1 MERQRHRGLAEFVRD
16 SGPGLLRTAV
26 LLTGDRASAE
36 DLVLGALSRARGR
49 WPAVRSS
56 GDPAAA
62 VRELLVGEHLSRHRR
77 LLRTEQV
84 VEAVRPR
91 ADATASDGGYAQA
104 DALRT
109 ALLRLT
115 PRARAAVVLH
125 LAEGLDVA
133 TTAGLVRS
141 EPGTVVD
148 DVRGAVAALRPLLD
162 PARPGA
168 PEGDAEAEALGARLH
183 ALADELTWLDP
194 TVPAEEVAARVRRR
208 WRTRA
213 AWAGAVGAAAALVV
227 GVPAA
232 LGPAPAG
239 EGTGTDPAAEPEA
252 PARAAEVQAQ
262 LDDAVARIGA
272 APTLTSPAEWD
283 QWLPR
288 GRPPQGTTGQEDEGT
303 CPPLS
308 DRLTA
313 DLDAP
318 MGYWTGAL
326 PRGPVGCTWVPS
338 PAPLSAGGPYDYPYV
353 LSVGFVH
360 DRDGTSIETLR
371 STFAPGGPGARTLCP
386 AADVPGGGTLIGCP
400 GEDGRAGV
408 RLLLAVRDARDAGVW
423 VLSARAQPATGRP
436 PAEVLT
442 VLVRAVGESYG

>member
-1 MERQRHRGLAEFVRD
+1 MERERHRGPADLVRD
-16 SGPGLLRTAV
+16 HGPALLRTAV

-36 DLVLGALSRARGR
+36 DLVLTAVLRARRG
-49 WPAVRSS
+49 VRSAD
-56 GDPAAA
+56 DPAAA
-62 VRELLVGEHLSRHRR
+62 LRALLVGTHLSRRRR
-77 LLRTEQV
+77 LLATEQV
-84 VEAVRPR
+84 VEGAPPGGAERE
-91 ADATASDGGYAQA
+91 TGYARA
-104 DALRT
+104 AALRT

-115 PRARAAVVLH
+115 PRTRAALVLRV
-125 LAEGLDVA
+125 AEGLA
-133 TTAGLVRS
+133 AEETARLVRS
-141 EPGTVVD
+141 EPGSVD
-148 DVRGAVAALRPLLD
+148 ADVRGAVVALRPLLRR
-162 PARPGA
+162 PAPGA
-168 PEGDAEAEALGARLH
+168 THRPDDDTEELRTRLH

-194 TVPAEEVAARVRRR
+194 TVPAEEVTTRARRQR
-208 WRTRA
+208 RTRTAYSGA
-213 AWAGAVGAAAALVV
+213 ALAAAALLV

-232 LGPAPAG
+232 LGPAPRD
-239 EGTGTDPAAEPEA
+239 EGTGTEPAAA
-252 PARAAEVQAQ
+252 PTAEVPTPEQATALRAQ
-262 LDDAVARIGA
+262 LDDAAARVGA
-272 APTLTSPAEWD
+272 APALTSPAEWD

-313 DLDAP
+313 ALDAP

-371 STFAPGGPGARTLCP
+371 TTFAPGGPGTRALCP
-386 AADVPGGGTLIGCP
+386 AAELPGGGALIGCP
-400 GEDGRAGV
+400 DDDGHIGL

-423 VLSARAQPATGRP
+423 VLSARVQPQTGRS
-436 PAEVLT
+436 PADALT
-442 VLVRAVGESYG
+442 VLVEAVEEIYG